1 MPDDASEISDN
12 HASIDQA
19 VLVSQEKNDSTKPL
33 EITDSEFKSF
43 ISSSNMPILVDFWAP
58 WCAPCRRLGPTI
70 EQLSTEFAGKAIIAK
85 LDTQKNR
92 NTPQQFG
99 IRGIPTIIIFK
110 DGKEVERL
118 VGLQAKKAYEDAL
131 TKHLAV
137 TISL

>member
-1 MPDDASEISDN
+1 
-12 HASIDQA
+12 
-19 VLVSQEKNDSTKPL
+19 
-33 EITDSEFKSF
+33 
-43 ISSSNMPILVDFWAP
+43 MPILVDFWAP